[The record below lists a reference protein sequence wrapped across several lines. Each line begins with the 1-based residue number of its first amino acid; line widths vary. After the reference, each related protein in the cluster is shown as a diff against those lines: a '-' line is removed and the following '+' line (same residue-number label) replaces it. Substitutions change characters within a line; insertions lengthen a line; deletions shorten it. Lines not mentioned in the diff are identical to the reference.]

1 MCLNNEMKRDGRQNR
16 AKSHALVVSV
26 TDFTFWSLRG
36 RFGVVPI
43 LLLINNNN
51 NNNNNNKYYYYVF
64 VFSIQYI
71 SNGTQILKRIN
82 QGAYS
87 KETIFHSVQ
96 LYLKL
101 SLFKKPLLKRTFS
114 VYPR

>member
-1 MCLNNEMKRDGRQNR
+1 MKRDGRQNR
-16 AKSHALVVSV
+16 ARSHALVVSV

-51 NNNNNNKYYYYVF
+51 NNKYYYYYVF

-82 QGAYS
+82 
-87 KETIFHSVQ
+87 
-96 LYLKL
+96 
-101 SLFKKPLLKRTFS
+101 
-114 VYPR
+114 